1 MEATIPPC
9 HIPEPASRV
18 CCQLEDL
25 LKRLAGPKRC
35 DMFLVSGRSN
45 AVFCTMVA
53 SGVRARLF
61 WTELDP
67 FDFLTEMR

>member
-1 MEATIPPC
+1 
-9 HIPEPASRV
+9 
-18 CCQLEDL
+18 
-25 LKRLAGPKRC
+25 
-35 DMFLVSGRSN
+35 MFLVSGRSN